1 MGGGGGRTKNVYKER
16 ELSKEEKE
24 LIRLQGEQIRR
35 DTKRQDDEYNL
46 RQANEAARKA
56 SYQSGYGG
64 FYNQLQTSIQRGDI
78 SFNQAQQQLT
88 DYEAAG
94 NLNYNQQYRTDL
106 QTAYAGIS
114 DTRAE
119 TSVNRAYQQLLGRA
133 PTAEELSAGIS
144 NMTGGQEGY
153 DYNTLKDD
161 IINSK
166 EYQDEY
172 NKSYLENYYDT
183 TYGEADDDGN
193 RTFDFSDVYMPTFA
207 SGIEGSTG
215 ITLPSF
221 SNFTGSV
228 EEIKEYQQS
237 IRAARSFAYN
247 AGLTNLQ
254 GDIDKELTKMK
265 TQSQERQK
273 RISGEYGLA
282 TSAMQ
287 NFFQGT

>member
-1 MGGGGGRTKNVYKER
+1 MGSGGGGSKTVYKER
-16 ELSKEEKE
+16 DLSREEKD
-24 LIRLQGEQIRR
+24 LIKAQRRALERSEQEAR
-35 DTKRQDDEYNL
+35 DAKALADANA
-46 RQANEAARKA
+46 QAVRD
-56 SYQSGYGG
+56 SYSSGYGG
-64 FYNQLQTSIQRGDI
+64 YYNELLSGIQMGDL
-78 SFNQAQQQLT
+78 SYSQASQNLS

-94 NLNYNQQYRTDL
+94 GLARNQQFRNDL

-114 DTRAE
+114 TTRAE
-119 TSVNRAYQQLLGRA
+119 TSVNRAYEQLLGRP

-183 TYGEADDDGN
+183 TYGESDDDGN
-193 RTFDFSDVYMPTFA
+193 RTFDFSDVYMPTLDP
-207 SGIEGSTG
+207 SIQGSTG
-215 ITLPSF
+215 ITLPDF
-221 SNFTGSV
+221 GQFTGSV

-265 TQSQERQK
+265 TESKERVT
-273 RISGEYGLA
+273 RITGEYGVA
-282 TSAMQ
+282 TAAMQ